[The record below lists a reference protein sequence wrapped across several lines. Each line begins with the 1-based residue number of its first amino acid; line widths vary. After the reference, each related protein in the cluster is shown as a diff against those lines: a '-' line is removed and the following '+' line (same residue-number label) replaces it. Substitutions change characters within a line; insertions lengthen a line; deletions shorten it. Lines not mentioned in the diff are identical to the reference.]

1 VPSAAEFQDT
11 VIRDTVFQDDVIER
25 QPLAAGTLPSPL
37 ICRKDARD
45 PGASAAHIGASAPI
59 GKTTIWQT
67 GSHVCASRTG
77 RLTNAADFR
86 RPTAGGQAPQSVAA
100 NPLPPDMHKQQYPK
114 SGDP

>member
-11 VIRDTVFQDDVIER
+11 VIRDTVFQDDVIEQ
-25 QPLAAGTLPSPL
+25 QPLAAGALPSPL

-67 GSHVCASRTG
+67 GLHDCA
-77 RLTNAADFR
+77 L
-86 RPTAGGQAPQSVAA
+86 
-100 NPLPPDMHKQQYPK
+100 
-114 SGDP
+114 